1 VLQKIELLVR
11 GGDEEILAVVILAL
25 GIDLAVIANDPVA
38 LLLPNGRLV
47 RITSKL

>member
-1 VLQKIELLVR
+1 VLEEIELLVR
-11 GGDEEILAVVILAL
+11 GRDKEVLPVVVLAL
-25 GIDLAVIANDPVA
+25 GVDLAVIANDPVA